1 MKKVVHIEG
10 MGCQNCVKHVKEALE
25 GLDGVAD
32 AEVSLEAGTAVI
44 TLTKDVA
51 DDAIRSA
58 VDEAG
63 YDVAKIEAA

>member
-1 MKKVVHIEG
+1 

-25 GLDGVAD
+25 GLDGVGS

-51 DDAIRSA
+51 DESIRSA
-58 VDEAG
+58 IDEAG

>member
-1 MKKVVHIEG
+1 MKKLVHIEG
-10 MGCQNCVKHVKEALE
+10 MGCMKCVAHVKEALE
-25 GLDGVAD
+25 GLDGVSSAK
-32 AEVSLEAGTAVI
+32 VSLEGKTALV

-51 DDAIRSA
+51 DEAISSA